1 MSDLWD
7 GNHQEP
13 MNADNAAALA
23 ALRRAATVAR
33 RRALAVSGY
42 VLIGKDGKI
51 VRESNP
57 KVLFP
62 DGMGDEPTTQN

>member
-7 GNHQEP
+7 GTHQEP

-23 ALRRAATVAR
+23 ALRRASTVAR

-42 VLIGKDGKI
+42 VLMGKDGKT
-51 VRESNP
+51 VRESDP

-62 DGMGDEPTTQN
+62 DGTGDEPRSIP

>member
-1 MSDLWD
+1 MTDLAD
-7 GNHQEP
+7 ERGQEP

-23 ALRRAATVAR
+23 ALRRAAVVAR

-51 VRESNP
+51 VRESDP
-57 KVLFP
+57 ALLFP
-62 DGMGDEPTTQN
+62 DGMDDEPTS